1 MTISAD
7 YIKQVQAGLGV
18 TNYEF
23 AFILGV
29 AKKTVEAWRGGWRSP
44 QGSSEALIRIVGL
57 IEKTGR
63 ATREDLLA
71 KAGYQ
76 FDKNKL

>member
-1 MTISAD
+1 MTIKTD

-29 AKKTVEAWRGGWRSP
+29 AEKTVEAWRGGWRSP
-44 QGSSEALIRIVGL
+44 QGSSEALIRIAGL
-57 IEKTGR
+57 IVETGQV
-63 ATREDLLA
+63 TREDLLS
-71 KAGYQ
+71 KVGYR
-76 FDKNKL
+76 FDNNKL